1 MIRAAR
7 IVLLTAIWVGLWS
20 GLSVANV
27 ASGLLVALAI
37 VFLFDTPRAGHLVIR
52 PVHVTR
58 FALYFAYKL
67 VESTVVVARTIISP
81 RDAVH
86 NGIVAVPLIGCTDA
100 VTTLIAHAISLT
112 PGTLTIEVRDE
123 PRTLYIHALDVRDVE
138 RVRADVRAL
147 EVLAVRAFGSAE
159 AIDGLAVDD
168 TRSWRGR

>member
-7 IVLLTAIWVGLWS
+7 IALLTAIWVGLWS
-20 GLSVANV
+20 DLSVANV

-37 VFLFDTPRAGHLVIR
+37 VLLIDTPRAGHLVIR

-86 NGIVAVPLIGCTDA
+86 TGIVAVPLIGCTDA
-100 VTTLIAHAISLT
+100 VTTLIAHALRMSLW
-112 PGTLTIEVRDE
+112 IEKNRSPARRRRSRSMRTAE
-123 PRTLYIHALDVRDVE
+123 RTLPNTV
-138 RVRADVRAL
+138 
-147 EVLAVRAFGSAE
+147 
-159 AIDGLAVDD
+159 
-168 TRSWRGR
+168 RGRKEYRL